1 VHSITIDGMEEME
14 FRRSIETMLRRGQ
27 ADDAAKRLRELL
39 EGYAGEGRQLPAR
52 FLAVTADDVRL
63 EGWNELG
70 GKLGEYDR
78 PEAAMSAI
86 SIDILDPQG
95 VGVRPDEQ
103 GRLKPVIE
111 TSYFS
116 DSAYP
121 FSEAG
126 REDLLD
132 GYSSFGCEWQ
142 GNFENVDTT
151 ISVDGIDDLYG
162 ATVAL
167 ENRVASG
174 NSATTEDIEAG
185 SVGSCYIAV
194 LIHQAIRNAALDKGL
209 PRPICV
215 IAGSNDAYP
224 FFDAPA
230 MTVEEYCMANGI
242 TPAIEAEA
250 ASEFEEDFG
259 EDAPQVAH
267 GLASLESLMS
277 MGGKKKEKKPVL
289 TIDPDEADTAESLEL
304 QEAADFDAIER
315 ERLVPAASYESGEE
329 HEIAGHGWQEAPA
342 IPHGEA
348 AQPPVPGEF
357 RPEDAEEF
365 GMEAVA
371 AWQDDM
377 QWAPA
382 PPAEDDDEPAAP
394 APIDFGAYRDPP
406 PAGLTDHEELPS
418 IDFGAVKPEAPGLPQ
433 VRHEPETVDVAP
445 DELQTPAPPPMPAE
459 TAPAGFAEGE
469 PAAPQAPE
477 APAPLDFDASEHP
490 YLPRIEDEEP
500 PAPPDRLYSEE
511 PAPPPAAGPQD
522 GVGHTGAAGAG
533 TGSPEPVVPQ
543 TMDLPAGRLA
553 DEEPVTDAPGYDD
566 HMAALRPVTLSDDRQ
581 PGDARLEQPETPEA
595 AAASDATGD
604 NASWPSAPARQG
616 EAQAAFEPRPARHAI
631 RMRAASVT
639 NKAQSRPSEA
649 SPASESLVVR
659 LILGIARAI
668 GWLRRRFAKR

>member
-1 VHSITIDGMEEME
+1 MDSITIDGMEEME

-52 FLAVTADDVRL
+52 FLSVTSDDVHL
-63 EGWNELG
+63 EGWDALG
-70 GKLGEYDR
+70 SKLGEYDR
-78 PEAAMSAI
+78 AEAAMSAI

-95 VGVRPDEQ
+95 VGARPDEQ

-142 GNFENVDTT
+142 GNYENVDTT

-174 NSATTEDIEAG
+174 KSTEPEDIEAG

-242 TPAIEAEA
+242 TPAIDAQA

-259 EDAPQVAH
+259 EDASQVAH

-289 TIDPDEADTAESLEL
+289 TIEPEEADTAESLEM
-304 QEAADFDAIER
+304 QEAADFDGIER
-315 ERLVPAASYESGEE
+315 EHLMPAATYESGEE
-329 HEIAGHGWQEAPA
+329 HEISGHGWREPA
-342 IPHGEA
+342 ARPHGEA
-348 AQPPVPGEF
+348 ARPPMPEEF
-357 RPEDAEEF
+357 PEDSEKF
-365 GMEAVA
+365 GIEDVA
-371 AWQDDM
+371 ARQDDM
-377 QWAPA
+377 QWVPS
-382 PPAEDDDEPAAP
+382 PPAGDGGEPPAP
-394 APIDFGAYRDPP
+394 APIDFGAYRDQP
-406 PAGLTDHEELPS
+406 PASLTDHEELPP
-418 IDFGAVKPEAPGLPQ
+418 IDFGNAKPEAPGLPQ
-433 VRHEPETVDVAP
+433 VPRDQEPIGVAP
-445 DELQTPAPPPMPAE
+445 EDPQTPGPPPMPE
-459 TAPAGFAEGE
+459 EVAPAAFAKNE
-469 PAAPQAPE
+469 PATPQPPE
-477 APAPLDFDASEHP
+477 APDPRDFDASEHP
-490 YLPRIEDEEP
+490 PMPRIEDEEP
-500 PAPPDRLYSEE
+500 PAPLDRLYGEE
-511 PAPPPAAGPQD
+511 PAPPPATEPQD
-522 GVGHTGAAGAG
+522 GVGHTGDAGAG
-533 TGSPEPVVPQ
+533 TGSLGPVESH
-543 TMDLPAGRLA
+543 TMDMPAGRLA
-553 DEEPVTDAPGYDD
+553 DEETVPDAPGYEE
-566 HMAALRPVTLSDDRQ
+566 HAALSGPDNLADDRQ
-581 PGDARLEQPETPEA
+581 PGDACPEQPEMPEA
-595 AAASDATGD
+595 AAASDAAGD
-604 NASWPSAPARQG
+604 NASWPSPPARHR

-639 NKAQSRPSEA
+639 NKVESRPSEV

-668 GWLRRRFAKR
+668 GWLRKRFAKR